1 MELILAANGQV
12 LSRAPVAGSATATAG
27 TPPTDTGALANVQ
40 AGIPL
45 TSLPPALQNSIQSQL
60 RGATVQSISRDD
72 VGNGSVLR
80 VTALQNGVPTEMR
93 FAANGTLISATPLT
107 GTATSTLVPGG
118 ALLPGTAVVMDDL
131 PASVQSAV
139 REQLRG
145 VDANRIVQ
153 QRTADGVNY
162 VVSYDQD
169 GRPMTMVVGPDGRI
183 ISNGPANVSI
193 AARARTETRNESTNA
208 ATRTTM
214 MKLDEVPDTV
224 ENALK
229 QVAPYAEVRTISREQ
244 RVGGDVY
251 VISVRDG
258 DRAGEISIDSNGKVI
273 RDNRR
278 DLSALTPSTPPPAE
292 DKPEG
297 MPYDTLPVAIQNAV
311 KAYASASNIRSI
323 TLGLDRDGRTI
334 YDVIFYRDGRRDRM
348 IVGKDGTLKRI
359 EENVSSALELASS
372 KPPVL
377 AIGDL
382 PQEVQDT
389 IRRQTDNVRVQEIK
403 TKQVA
408 NETVYQ
414 VLYETNGAPV
424 ELLVNN
430 DGEIVLPEGRTE
442 TELADSPTPAGIDRE
457 ERDPARIVDA
467 TQPSASL
474 DTRVDATEIQVKKAE
489 DNLADDKEDT
499 DIDVSVGAAATPERG
514 VSVKV
519 STPAGD
525 RPVSKMNLKDTP
537 EPVQTAAKRIAGS
550 GAIESVT
557 PRISAGGVTYEVNYM
572 ENGKLRTV
580 TLDRDG
586 VVQKQP
592 ASAPLK

>member
-1 MELILAANGQV
+1 
-12 LSRAPVAGSATATAG
+12 
-27 TPPTDTGALANVQ
+27 
-40 AGIPL
+40 
-45 TSLPPALQNSIQSQL
+45 
-60 RGATVQSISRDD
+60 
-72 VGNGSVLR
+72 
-80 VTALQNGVPTEMR
+80 
-93 FAANGTLISATPLT
+93 
-107 GTATSTLVPGG
+107 
-118 ALLPGTAVVMDDL
+118 
-131 PASVQSAV
+131 
-139 REQLRG
+139 
-145 VDANRIVQ
+145 
-153 QRTADGVNY
+153 
-162 VVSYDQD
+162 
-169 GRPMTMVVGPDGRI
+169 
-183 ISNGPANVSI
+183 
-193 AARARTETRNESTNA
+193 
-208 ATRTTM
+208 
-214 MKLDEVPDTV
+214 
-224 ENALK
+224 LK

-251 VISVRDG
+251 VVSVRDG
-258 DRAGEISIDSNGKVI
+258 DRAGEISIDSDGKVI
-273 RDNRR
+273 RDTRR
-278 DLSALTPSTPPPAE
+278 DLSALTPSTRVATE
-292 DKPEG
+292 EKPEG

-389 IRRQTDNVRVQEIK
+389 VRRQTDNVRVKEIN

-424 ELLVNN
+424 ELLVDNN
-430 DGEIVLPEGRTE
+430 GEIVLPEGRSDTE
-442 TELADSPTPAGIDRE
+442 TADSPTPAGIDRE
-457 ERDPARIVDA
+457 ERDPARVVDA
-467 TQPSASL
+467 TRPSTSIDTIPDAG
-474 DTRVDATEIQVKKAE
+474 DTRVDVAA
-489 DNLADDKEDT
+489 
-499 DIDVSVGAAATPERG
+499 GAAAARERG
-514 VSVKV
+514 VSAELSA
-519 STPAGD
+519 STAPSANAA
-525 RPVSKMNLKDTP
+525 SKMNLKDTP
-537 EPVQTAAKRIAGS
+537 EPVQTAAKRIAGN

-557 PRISAGGVTYEVNYM
+557 PRISAGGVTYEVSYM